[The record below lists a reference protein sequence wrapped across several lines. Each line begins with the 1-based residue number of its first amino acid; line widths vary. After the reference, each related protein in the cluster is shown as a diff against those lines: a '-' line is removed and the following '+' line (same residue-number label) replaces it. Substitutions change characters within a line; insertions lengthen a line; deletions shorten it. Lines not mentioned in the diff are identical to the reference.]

1 MEIQKNESMASWRC
15 RRYQKRILERE
26 GNMKMKRRRE
36 EAKKRRSE
44 EERGAEEEK
53 ERQQQLLGG
62 SGPDPLQC

>member
-1 MEIQKNESMASWRC
+1 MEIQKNESMAGWRC

-26 GNMKMKRRRE
+26 SNMRMKRRRE
-36 EAKKRRSE
+36 E
-44 EERGAEEEK
+44 EERGAQEEK